1 MPQKR
6 RKELPEENQTLSR
19 PPRRFFDARRAA
31 GEEVTPIDRGN
42 IYTVELRSFQRN
54 GFRWMLE
61 FFPSA
66 AVTVA
71 FRETPGTEKLKK
83 NGIALAEAKVQAAY
97 QRLQRKALQNIIDKF
112 LP

>member
-42 IYTVELRSFQRN
+42 IYTIGLRSFQRN
-54 GFRWMLE
+54 GL
-61 FFPSA
+61 
-66 AVTVA
+66 
-71 FRETPGTEKLKK
+71 
-83 NGIALAEAKVQAAY
+83 
-97 QRLQRKALQNIIDKF
+97 
-112 LP
+112 